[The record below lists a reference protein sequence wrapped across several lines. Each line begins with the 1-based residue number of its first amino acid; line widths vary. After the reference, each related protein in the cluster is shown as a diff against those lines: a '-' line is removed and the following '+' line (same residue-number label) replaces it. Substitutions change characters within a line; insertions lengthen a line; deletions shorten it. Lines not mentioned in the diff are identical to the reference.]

1 MNRSTRGRRAQGAR
15 LLELLAAVVVVL
27 AAGGLMAHAQE
38 GAQPEA
44 EAPAEEQVQVLTGFA
59 EQGEIA
65 FYLLPS
71 LQAGQTLYVYLAG
84 TSGDLDPF
92 AGLSD
97 VRFTVDT
104 LGEVYYGQIDQ
115 ALAEGR
121 DPVEALPQIYD
132 SVFVAWDDDS
142 GEGYD
147 AAFVY
152 EIPEDGEYQLLVAKS
167 PQAETSG
174 EYRLTIGLDAPGVL
188 TGDAMPTDDVIASL
202 DEGATPLIV
211 AVQEVTG
218 SISDDEPEVLLT
230 LAPFKVGDILYAH
243 VEAITGDLMPVLVLE
258 DFGGK
263 VLRSANLSGA
273 ENRAGLSH
281 RFDSNAINYGLRIA
295 GTARGRALTTGS
307 YRLLVG
313 TNAPGVLSGAAEL
326 TGGPVLQP
334 PIEVKIGARLQQIT
348 GVDQVAE
355 KFGAVAEIELAW
367 QDPALAFSPD
377 SCNCSFKVFTGDE
390 FTKYAADQGIQ
401 WPQFTVYNQQGNRW
415 VQNRN
420 VVIWPDGRATYQE
433 RFTTDFQAPDFNFTR
448 FPFDTQQLYIRVHSL
463 YPGRFFVYDDP
474 PDLSSIGTT
483 LGEEEWYV
491 VNSGTEITTDEE
503 GRSRFALGFEVQRH
517 LNFYIF
523 RIVVPIVLIILVSW
537 FSFFL
542 KDYGKRVDV
551 AGANLLV
558 FVAFNFTVSGELPR
572 LGYLT
577 FMDAVLIGVFVI
589 SAFVVVFNVVLKRL
603 ELNGKQDVAERIDR
617 YSIWVYPLLYVI
629 GAAVAIW
636 MFLL

>member
-1 MNRSTRGRRAQGAR
+1 MV
-15 LLELLAAVVVVL
+15 LVL
-27 AAGGLMAHAQE
+27 AVSSLVAYAQE
-38 GAQPEA
+38 GDQPEA
-44 EAPAEEQVQVLTGFA
+44 ESPTEGQVQVLTGFA
-59 EQGEIA
+59 QQGEIA
-65 FYLLPS
+65 FYLLPG
-71 LQAGQTLYVYLAG
+71 LEAGQTLYVYLAA
-84 TSGDLDPF
+84 TSGNLDPF

-97 VRFTVDT
+97 VRLTVDD
-104 LGEVYYGQIDQ
+104 LDEAYFDQIDQ

-121 DPVEALPQIYD
+121 DPVEALPEIYD
-132 SVFVAWDDDS
+132 SIFVAWDDDS

-147 AAFVY
+147 AAFAY
-152 EIPEDGEYQLLVAKS
+152 EIPEDGEYQLLVGKS
-167 PQAETSG
+167 PQGDTYGA
-174 EYRLTIGLDAPGVL
+174 YRLTVGLDAPGVL
-188 TGDAMPTDDVIASL
+188 TADAMPTDDVIASL

-211 AVQEVTG
+211 SVQEVIG
-218 SISDDEPEVLLT
+218 YISDDAPEILLT
-230 LAPFKVGDILYAH
+230 LAPLKAGDTLYAY
-243 VEAITGDLMPVLVLE
+243 VEAVGGDLMPVLVLE

-273 ENRAGLSH
+273 ENRAALSH
-281 RFDSNAINYGLRIA
+281 RFEGNAINYGLHVA
-295 GTARGRALTTGS
+295 GTARGRVLTTGS

-313 TNAPGVLSGAAEL
+313 TNAPGVLTGEAEL
-326 TGGPVLQP
+326 TGEPVLQP
-334 PIEVKIGARLQQIT
+334 PIEVNIGARLQQIT

-355 KFGAVAEIELAW
+355 KFGAVAEIELVW

-377 SCNCSFKVFTGDE
+377 SCNCSFRVFTGDE
-390 FTKYAADQGIQ
+390 FTKYTADLGVQ

-420 VVIWPDGRATYQE
+420 VVLWPDGRASYQE
-433 RFTTDFQAPDFNFTR
+433 RFTTDFQAPDFDFTR

-463 YPGRFFVYDDP
+463 YPERFFVYDDAAG
-474 PDLSSIGTT
+474 LSSIGTT

-491 VNSGTEITTDEE
+491 VSSETSTATDEE
-503 GRSRFALGFEVQRH
+503 GRSTFALGFEVQRH

-523 RIVVPIVLIILVSW
+523 RIIVPIVLIILVSW

-558 FVAFNFTVSGELPR
+558 FVAFNFTVSSELPR

-589 SAFVVVFNVVLKRL
+589 SAFVVVFNVALKRL
-603 ELNGKQDVAERIDR
+603 ELNDRPDVAQRIDK
-617 YSIWVYPLLYVI
+617 YSIWVYPLLYGI
-629 GAAVAIW
+629 GAVVAVW
-636 MFLL
+636 VFLL